1 VAIAYASLIFLLVCA
16 VQLAVS
22 ANKAIA
28 IALNLIL
35 K

>member
-1 VAIAYASLIFLLVCA
+1 LLVCA
-16 VQLAVS
+16 VQLARK

-28 IALNLIL
+28 IALIFMP